1 MRRSEYFSSML
12 GALENP
18 DKIWAQEGP
27 SSEPL
32 SRSLRAFEEN
42 TGVTKQMLAEK
53 LQRCIGQP
61 LASPISALVATI
73 VLEASRL
80 ALRMG
85 TQKAHVMLQM
95 PAHRDYIT
103 LGEHFEHEG
112 DTFGPGSLVQV
123 DLTMRPCMVRIG
135 DGRDDLTSIKVICK
149 GSVLAFPS

>member
-1 MRRSEYFSSML
+1 MRRSEYFSAML
-12 GALENP
+12 GALERP
-18 DKIWAQEGP
+18 DKVWTQEGP

-32 SRSLRAFEEN
+32 SRSLRAFEKN
-42 TGVTKQMLAEK
+42 TDVTKEMLVEK
-53 LQRCIGQP
+53 LQRCTGQP
-61 LASPISALVATI
+61 LATPMSALVATI

-112 DTFGPGSLVQV
+112 GTFGPGSFVQV
-123 DLTMRPCMVRIG
+123 DLALKPCMVRIG

-149 GSVLAFPS
+149 GSVVAFPS